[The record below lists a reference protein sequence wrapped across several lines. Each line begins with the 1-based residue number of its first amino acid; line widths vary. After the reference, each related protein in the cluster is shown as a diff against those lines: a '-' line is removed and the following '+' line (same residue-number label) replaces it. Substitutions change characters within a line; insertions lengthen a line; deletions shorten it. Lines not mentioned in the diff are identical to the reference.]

1 MTNEQLLDEVEEF
14 LKNHGLVKG
23 VQFSEAG
30 YLHRVRAMREE
41 IRRQAAIAGEPSAKP
56 MNGKDVIPEMTDPL
70 GRHWSQPDRQYI
82 FIRDGKANM
91 CMQDFSKLS
100 QYDTTFPTGVYPGKM
115 WKRING
121 GVAYLCWYG
130 EENADRQCPIHHMV
144 IEVAQQEQQEAVP
157 A

>member
-1 MTNEQLLDEVEEF
+1 MNQDQLLDEVEEF
-14 LKNHGLVKG
+14 LKTHGLVKG

-41 IRRQAAIAGEPSAKP
+41 IRRQDAVAGTAKP

-70 GRHWSQPDRQYI
+70 GKHWSQPDRQYI
-82 FIRDGKANM
+82 FIRDGKAHL
-91 CMQDFSKLS
+91 CAEDFRKLS
-100 QYDTTFPTGVYPGKM
+100 QYDTTFPSGVYPGKM

-130 EENADRQCPIHHMV
+130 EYTADGKCPIHHMM
-144 IEVAQQEQQEAVP
+144 IEVAQQEQPEAV
-157 A
+157 AV